1 MIRTQIQ
8 IPTDLYNRAKQLSKE
23 REVPLADLIRK
34 GLEIIVDGSALRQSV
49 KVWNPPILKN
59 RGWKI
64 KSQEEL
70 QEILM
75 KDRK

>member
-23 REVPLADLIRK
+23 REVSLADLIRK

-49 KVWNPPILKN
+49 KSWNPPILKN
-59 RGWKI
+59 RGWKL